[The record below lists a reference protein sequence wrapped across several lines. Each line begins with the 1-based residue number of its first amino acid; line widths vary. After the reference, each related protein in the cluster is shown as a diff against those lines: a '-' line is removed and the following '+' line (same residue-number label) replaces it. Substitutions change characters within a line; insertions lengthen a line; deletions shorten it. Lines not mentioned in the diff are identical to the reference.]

1 MDTQL
6 PDSADSAPTALAD
19 LIAAGLVSHELIGDP
34 AKLGGEAAALAALCG
49 LVSGPVWR
57 IEPYHYAFR
66 TAGADAEA
74 AAEALE
80 ASLQAA
86 LGPDAV
92 WVSATDAG
100 AEADAGLDQPLLLL
114 RAQAG
119 AVEQAAG
126 TLGADLQAV
135 VSARF
140 AASAARMAAGMV
152 GDMVAGAA
160 GGAATGGAT
169 GPLAARLA
177 AIEAR
182 QEEILAALAAESV
195 RSASMAD
202 MLETTLGRLT
212 GRLEATLAGTMAR
225 LEEQA
230 GTLSGHIAREDIVA
244 GRLGEL
250 SAMAV
255 GPAAFQESL
264 GVTLAEFLAQI
275 ERRAEMPLRVP
286 QFS

>member
-57 IEPYHYAFR
+57 IAPYHYAFR

-74 AAEALE
+74 AAAGLE
-80 ASLQAA
+80 ASLQAT

-92 WVSATDAG
+92 WVSATDAA
-100 AEADAGLDQPLLLL
+100 AEAEAGLDRPLMLL

-119 AVEQAAG
+119 AVEQVAG
-126 TLGADLQAV
+126 DLGPDLQAV

-140 AASAARMAAGMV
+140 ATAAARMAA
-152 GDMVAGAA
+152 DMVTDMVTGVAADAGA
-160 GGAATGGAT
+160 
-169 GPLAARLA
+169 GPLAGRLA

-182 QEEILAALAAESV
+182 QGEILAALAAESV
-195 RSASMAD
+195 RAASMVD
-202 MLETTLGRLT
+202 MLETSLGRIA
-212 GRLEATLAGTMAR
+212 GQLEATLAGAMAR

-230 GTLSGHIAREDIVA
+230 GTLAGHIAREDIVA

-255 GPAAFQESL
+255 GPQAFQESL

-275 ERRAEMPLRVP
+275 ERRSEAPVRVP
-286 QFS
+286 QFL